1 MRALFTRVYI
11 IHVHTYDRIDPI
23 SSNANRPFLHPDR
36 GKSESGKFLLRAPR
50 DSSTLQVDGSPHAVA
65 AAAAADPPPLFL
77 SRAEARET
85 MIGRDDGETRMNDE
99 V

>member
-1 MRALFTRVYI
+1 MYMRALFTRVYI

-23 SSNANRPFLHPDR
+23 SSNANRPFPHPDR

-65 AAAAADPPPLFL
+65 ADPPLFL